1 MTYYRKMRG
10 VLMNVLAEHLGF
22 IASLIGSLTVVG
34 SALIWIYN
42 KFISHPREKK
52 RLREE
57 EKRQDMLL
65 ELITRENRP
74 MNTAIQQ
81 LTKLLDESSQDRMKL
96 NDLTGRNTK
105 LLHEHDDTLTEHN
118 NRLIVLE
125 TKNGISEYRYK
136 ERGE

>member
-1 MTYYRKMRG
+1 
-10 VLMNVLAEHLGF
+10 MNVLAEHLGF

-34 SALIWIYN
+34 SALLWIYN

-81 LTKLLDESSQDRMKL
+81 LTKLLDESKMDRIKL
-96 NDLTGRNTK
+96 NDLSSRNTK
-105 LLHEHDDTLTEHN
+105 MLIEHDDTLTEHN

>member
-1 MTYYRKMRG
+1 
-10 VLMNVLAEHLGF
+10 MNVIAEHLGF

-42 KFISHPREKK
+42 KFISHPREQK

-74 MNTAIQQ
+74 MNTAIEQ
-81 LTKLLDESSQDRMKL
+81 LTKLLDESSQDRIKL
-96 NDLTGRNTK
+96 NDLASRNTK
-105 LLHEHDDTLTEHN
+105 MLLEHDDTLTEHN

>member
-1 MTYYRKMRG
+1 
-10 VLMNVLAEHLGF
+10 MNVIAEHLGF

-34 SALIWIYN
+34 SALIWVYN
-42 KFISHPREKK
+42 KFISHPREQK

-74 MNTAIQQ
+74 MNTAIEQ
-81 LTKLLDESSQDRMKL
+81 LTKLLDESSQDRIKL
-96 NDLTGRNTK
+96 NDLASRNTK
-105 LLHEHDDTLTEHN
+105 MLLEHDDTLTEHN

-125 TKNGISEYRYK
+125 TKNGVSEYRYK
-136 ERGE
+136 KGDN

>member
-1 MTYYRKMRG
+1 
-10 VLMNVLAEHLGF
+10 MNVLAEHLGF

-34 SALIWIYN
+34 SALIWVYN
-42 KFISHPREKK
+42 KFISHPRENK

-74 MNTAIQQ
+74 MNTAIEQ
-81 LTKLLDESSQDRMKL
+81 LTKLLDESSQDRIKL
-96 NDLTGRNTK
+96 NDLASRNTK
-105 LLHEHDDTLTEHN
+105 MLLEHDDTLTEHN

-125 TKNGISEYRYK
+125 TKNGLSEYRYTK
-136 ERGE
+136 GSE

>member
-1 MTYYRKMRG
+1 
-10 VLMNVLAEHLGF
+10 MNVLAEHLGF

-81 LTKLLDESSQDRMKL
+81 LTKLLDESRQDRIKL
-96 NDLTGRNTK
+96 NDLAGRNTK
-105 LLHEHDDTLTEHN
+105 MLLEHDDTLTEHN

>member
-1 MTYYRKMRG
+1 
-10 VLMNVLAEHLGF
+10 MNVLAEHLGF

-81 LTKLLDESSQDRMKL
+81 LTKLLDDSKQDRLKL

-105 LLHEHDDTLTEHN
+105 MLLEHDDTLEEHN

-136 ERGE
+136 KGDN

>member
-1 MTYYRKMRG
+1 
-10 VLMNVLAEHLGF
+10 MNVLAEHLGF

-81 LTKLLDESSQDRMKL
+81 LTKLLDDSKQDRLKL
-96 NDLTGRNTK
+96 NDLAGRNTK
-105 LLHEHDDTLTEHN
+105 MLLEHDDTLTEHN

-125 TKNGISEYRYK
+125 TKNGVSEYRYK
-136 ERGE
+136 KGDN

>member
-1 MTYYRKMRG
+1 
-10 VLMNVLAEHLGF
+10 MNVLAEHLGF

-81 LTKLLDESSQDRMKL
+81 LTKLLDKSRQDRIKL

-105 LLHEHDDTLTEHN
+105 MLLEHDDTLEEHN

-125 TKNGISEYRYK
+125 TKNGLSEYRYK
-136 ERGE
+136 KGDN

>member
-1 MTYYRKMRG
+1 
-10 VLMNVLAEHLGF
+10 MNVLAEHLGF

-74 MNTAIQQ
+74 MNTAINQ
-81 LTKLLDESSQDRMKL
+81 LTKLLDESVQDRMKL

-105 LLHEHDDTLTEHN
+105 MLLEHDDTLEEHN

-125 TKNGISEYRYK
+125 TKNGLSEYRYK
-136 ERGE
+136 KGDK

>member
-1 MTYYRKMRG
+1 
-10 VLMNVLAEHLGF
+10 MNVLAEHLGF

-34 SALIWIYN
+34 SALLWLHT
-42 KFISHPREKK
+42 KLISNPREKK

-65 ELITRENRP
+65 ELITRENKP
-74 MNTAIQQ
+74 MDKAIQQ
-81 LTKLLDESSQDRMKL
+81 LTKLLEVSKQDRMKL
-96 NDLTGRNTK
+96 NDLASRNTK
-105 LLHEHDDTLTEHN
+105 IIMEHDDTLTEHN

-125 TKNGISEYRYK
+125 TKNGVSEYRYK

>member
-1 MTYYRKMRG
+1 
-10 VLMNVLAEHLGF
+10 MNVLAEHLGF

-34 SALIWIYN
+34 SALIWVYN

-96 NDLTGRNTK
+96 NDLAGRNTK
-105 LLHEHDDTLTEHN
+105 MLIEHDNTLTEHN
-118 NRLIVLE
+118 NRLIILE
-125 TKNGISEYRYK
+125 TKNGLSEYRYK
-136 ERGE
+136 KGGD

>member
-1 MTYYRKMRG
+1 
-10 VLMNVLAEHLGF
+10 MNVLAEHLGF
-22 IASLIGSLTVVG
+22 IASMIGSLTVVG

-57 EKRQDMLL
+57 DKRQDMLL

-81 LTKLLDESSQDRMKL
+81 LTKLLDESRQDRIKL

-105 LLHEHDDTLTEHN
+105 MLLEHDDTLEEHN

-125 TKNGISEYRYK
+125 TKNGLSEYRYK
-136 ERGE
+136 KGDN

>member
-1 MTYYRKMRG
+1 
-10 VLMNVLAEHLGF
+10 MNVLAEHLGF

-81 LTKLLDESSQDRMKL
+81 LTKLLDDSKQDRLKL
-96 NDLTGRNTK
+96 NDLAGRNTK
-105 LLHEHDDTLTEHN
+105 MLLEHDDTLEEHN

-125 TKNGISEYRYK
+125 TKNGLSEYRYK
-136 ERGE
+136 KGDK

>member
-1 MTYYRKMRG
+1 M
-10 VLMNVLAEHLGF
+10 MNALAEHLGF

-34 SALIWIYN
+34 SALLWIYN

-81 LTKLLDESSQDRMKL
+81 LTKLLDESTQDRIKL

-125 TKNGISEYRYK
+125 TKNGLSEYRYK
-136 ERGE
+136 KGDK

>member
-1 MTYYRKMRG
+1 
-10 VLMNVLAEHLGF
+10 MNVLAEHLGF

-34 SALIWIYN
+34 SALIWVYN

-81 LTKLLDESSQDRMKL
+81 LTKLLDESRQDRIKL
-96 NDLTGRNTK
+96 NDLSSRNTK
-105 LLHEHDDTLTEHN
+105 MLMEHDDALTEHN

-125 TKNGISEYRYK
+125 TKNGLSEYRYTK
-136 ERGE
+136 GSD

>member
-1 MTYYRKMRG
+1 M
-10 VLMNVLAEHLGF
+10 MNALAEHLGF

-34 SALIWIYN
+34 SALLWIYN

-81 LTKLLDESSQDRMKL
+81 LTKLLDESTQDRIKL

-136 ERGE
+136 KGINK

>member
-1 MTYYRKMRG
+1 
-10 VLMNVLAEHLGF
+10 MNVLAEHLGF
-22 IASLIGSLTVVG
+22 IASMIGSLTVVG

-42 KFISHPREKK
+42 KFISHPREQK

-57 EKRQDMLL
+57 DKRQDMLL

-81 LTKLLDESSQDRMKL
+81 LTKLLDDSKQDRIKL
-96 NDLTGRNTK
+96 NELASRNTK
-105 LLHEHDDTLTEHN
+105 IIMEHDETLEEHDK
-118 NRLIVLE
+118 RLIVLE

-136 ERGE
+136 KGGN

>member
-1 MTYYRKMRG
+1 
-10 VLMNVLAEHLGF
+10 MNVLAEHLGF

-42 KFISHPREKK
+42 KFISHPRENR

-57 EKRQDMLL
+57 DKRQDMLL

-81 LTKLLDESSQDRMKL
+81 LTKLLDDSKQDRIKL
-96 NDLTGRNTK
+96 NELASRNTK
-105 LLHEHDDTLTEHN
+105 IIMEHDETLEEHDK
-118 NRLIVLE
+118 RLIVLE

-136 ERGE
+136 KGDN

>member
-1 MTYYRKMRG
+1 
-10 VLMNVLAEHLGF
+10 MNVIAEHLGF

-34 SALIWIYN
+34 SALIWVYN

-81 LTKLLDESSQDRMKL
+81 LTKLLDESSQDRIKL

-105 LLHEHDDTLTEHN
+105 MLLEHDDTLEEHN

-125 TKNGISEYRYK
+125 TKNGLSEYRYK
-136 ERGE
+136 KRGD

>member
-1 MTYYRKMRG
+1 
-10 VLMNVLAEHLGF
+10 MNVLAEHLGF

-81 LTKLLDESSQDRMKL
+81 LTKLLDESRQDSIKL
-96 NDLTGRNTK
+96 NDVAGRNTK
-105 LLHEHDDTLTEHN
+105 MLLEHDDTLEEHN

-125 TKNGISEYRYK
+125 TKNGLSEYRYK
-136 ERGE
+136 KGDK

>member
-1 MTYYRKMRG
+1 M
-10 VLMNVLAEHLGF
+10 MNVIAEHLGF

-34 SALIWIYN
+34 SALIWVYN
-42 KFISHPREKK
+42 KFISHPREQK

-74 MNTAIQQ
+74 MNTAIEQ

-105 LLHEHDDTLTEHN
+105 MLHEHDETLTEHN

-125 TKNGISEYRYK
+125 TKNGIKIGRAHV
-136 ERGE
+136 

>member
-1 MTYYRKMRG
+1 
-10 VLMNVLAEHLGF
+10 MNVLAEHLGF

-81 LTKLLDESSQDRMKL
+81 LTKLLDESGQDRMKL
-96 NDLTGRNTK
+96 NDLTSRNTK
-105 LLHEHDDTLTEHN
+105 MLIEHDDTLTEHN

-125 TKNGISEYRYK
+125 TKNGVSEYRYK
-136 ERGE
+136 KGDN

>member
-1 MTYYRKMRG
+1 
-10 VLMNVLAEHLGF
+10 MNVLAEHLGF
-22 IASLIGSLTVVG
+22 IASMIGSLTVVG

-42 KFISHPREKK
+42 KFISHPREQK

-57 EKRQDMLL
+57 DKRQDMLL

-81 LTKLLDESSQDRMKL
+81 LTKLLDDSKQDRIKL
-96 NDLTGRNTK
+96 NELASRNTK
-105 LLHEHDDTLTEHN
+105 IIMEHDETLEEHDK
-118 NRLIVLE
+118 RLIVLE

-136 ERGE
+136 KGDK

>member
-1 MTYYRKMRG
+1 
-10 VLMNVLAEHLGF
+10 MNVLAEHLGF

-57 EKRQDMLL
+57 DKRQDMLL

-96 NDLTGRNTK
+96 NDLTSRNTK
-105 LLHEHDDTLTEHN
+105 MLLEHDDTLTEHN

-125 TKNGISEYRYK
+125 TKNGVSEYRYK
-136 ERGE
+136 KGDN

>member
-1 MTYYRKMRG
+1 MRG

-81 LTKLLDESSQDRMKL
+81 LTKLLDESSQDRIKL
-96 NDLTGRNTK
+96 NDLARDRK
-105 LLHEHDDTLTEHN
+105 S
-118 NRLIVLE
+118 VV
-125 TKNGISEYRYK
+125 
-136 ERGE
+136 

>member
-1 MTYYRKMRG
+1 
-10 VLMNVLAEHLGF
+10 MNVIAEHLGF

-34 SALIWIYN
+34 SALIWVYN
-42 KFISHPREKK
+42 KFISSPREKK

-74 MNTAIQQ
+74 MNTAIEQ
-81 LTKLLDESSQDRMKL
+81 LTKLLDESRQDRMKL
-96 NDLTGRNTK
+96 NDLASRNTK
-105 LLHEHDDTLTEHN
+105 MLLEHDDTLTEHN

-125 TKNGISEYRYK
+125 TKNGVSEYRYK
-136 ERGE
+136 KGDN

>member
-1 MTYYRKMRG
+1 
-10 VLMNVLAEHLGF
+10 MNVLAEHLGF

-34 SALIWIYN
+34 SALIWVYN
-42 KFISHPREKK
+42 KFISHPREQK

-74 MNTAIQQ
+74 MNTAIEQ
-81 LTKLLDESSQDRMKL
+81 LTKLLDESRQDRIKL

-118 NRLIVLE
+118 NRLIILE
-125 TKNGISEYRYK
+125 TKNGLSEYRYK
-136 ERGE
+136 KGSE